1 MVLFALTAAYS
12 GLWWRRFVSDGAK
25 TRMWPLLGRFN
36 ALVCIGSI
44 AGVIAWVGYMYTT
57 IILINIDQFQY
68 LAGMSPLESYTH
80 YASFARWLSVFYVPY
95 AIEFACLIASKLL
108 LLQHLTSIIVRGAQ
122 AQGVNAATC
131 VNAAT
136 AVPKAFLVI
145 AAAVVLCSFGGMGA
159 YFTASVYHAQ
169 IAESF
174 DSAAAACDSSGSNTN
189 ASLAFASEGYNLFT
203 KSYTLA
209 SIENVFEALALLV
222 TSAAFVVAVTASVS
236 ALSRAEH
243 VASSALLSAQ
253 SRSTVSRNH
262 ARRNASAV
270 AIMDDT
276 IHASINQR
284 RRLVAACVVILVT
297 FIVRA
302 TFNLFQT
309 VAFFSDPQNPAC
321 SPCAP
326 CQR

>member
-1 MVLFALTAAYS
+1 VVLFALTAAYS

-44 AGVIAWVGYMYTT
+44 AGVIAWVGYMHTT
-57 IILINIDQFQY
+57 IILINIDPFQY
-68 LAGMSPLESYTH
+68 LAGMSPQESYAL

-95 AIEFACLIASKLL
+95 SIEFACLIASKLL
-108 LLQHLTSIIVRGAQ
+108 LLRHLTSIISRGAQ
-122 AQGVNAATC
+122 AHGVNAATC
-131 VNAAT
+131 VN
-136 AVPKAFLVI
+136 VPKAFLVI

-174 DSAAAACDSSGSNTN
+174 DSAAAACDSSGNNTN

-222 TSAAFVVAVTASVS
+222 TSAAFVVAVAASVS
-236 ALSRAEH
+236 ALSRAEL

-253 SRSTVSRNH
+253 SRSTVSLNH

-321 SPCAP
+321 PPCAP

>member
-1 MVLFALTAAYS
+1 
-12 GLWWRRFVSDGAK
+12 
-25 TRMWPLLGRFN
+25 MWPLLGRFN

-44 AGVIAWVGYMYTT
+44 AGVIAWVGYMHTT
-57 IILINIDQFQY
+57 IILINIERFQY
-68 LAGMSPLESYTH
+68 NLAGMSPHESYTL
-80 YASFARWLSVFYVPY
+80 YASFARSLSVFYVPY

-108 LLQHLTSIIVRGAQ
+108 LLLRLTSIIARGAQ
-122 AQGVNAATC
+122 TQGVNT
-131 VNAAT
+131 AT

-174 DSAAAACDSSGSNTN
+174 DSAAAACDSSGNNTN
-189 ASLAFASEGYNLFT
+189 ASLAFASEGHNLFT

-222 TSAAFVVAVTASVS
+222 TSAAFVVAVAASVS

-253 SRSTVSRNH
+253 YRSTVSLNH
-262 ARRNASAV
+262 ARRNAIAV